1 MKTSQMAIVIV
12 NYNGIRYSVE
22 CIKSIYESCDKNVS
36 IIFIDNGSINNE
48 ADIIKSYY
56 CNVVV
61 IKSDYN
67 GGFSYGNNLGI
78 KYALD
83 NNFEYI
89 MLLNNDTVV
98 DKNMIK
104 NLRRYCDDTT
114 VTVPQIRYFDCANNI
129 WYGGGVINKVTG
141 NSKHININD
150 ISKKQIK
157 CSFATGCCILLK
169 SSVIKRIGL
178 LNEEY
183 FMYCEDTDYSIRL
196 NINGVNIKYV
206 PEAILY
212 HKVGVSTGGEKSP
225 FSVYYNTRNRIL
237 YIKKYHNFFYCTAY
251 MFTIITRIIR
261 LIQNLNK
268 EEVVKSFF
276 GGICDGIRGINGRYR
291 Y

>member
-12 NYNGIRYSVE
+12 NYNGIRDSVE

-104 NLRRYCDDTT
+104 N
-114 VTVPQIRYFDCANNI
+114 
-129 WYGGGVINKVTG
+129 
-141 NSKHININD
+141 
-150 ISKKQIK
+150 
-157 CSFATGCCILLK
+157 
-169 SSVIKRIGL
+169 
-178 LNEEY
+178 
-183 FMYCEDTDYSIRL
+183 
-196 NINGVNIKYV
+196 
-206 PEAILY
+206 
-212 HKVGVSTGGEKSP
+212 
-225 FSVYYNTRNRIL
+225 
-237 YIKKYHNFFYCTAY
+237 
-251 MFTIITRIIR
+251 
-261 LIQNLNK
+261 
-268 EEVVKSFF
+268 
-276 GGICDGIRGINGRYR
+276 
-291 Y
+291 